1 MISRIE
7 AYKYRCFNTL
17 DLALD
22 QQHVFAGSN
31 GSGKTTLLRIMLGKE
46 TPDAGNIQ
54 LDKSTTI
61 GYLAQDIIVGN
72 DQSILEEVL
81 NAFPELKE
89 IESKMHELTNAIA
102 IDENNNHLV
111 NELGEVQN
119 HFEALGGWTM
129 TQTFSLST
137 TQAVIDD
144 KVSKLEREVDKLR
157 EQVTEMLN
165 VDEDIMEQHDRFI
178 RLLQDNNNNSNS
190 NSSYN
195 Y

>member
-1 MISRIE
+1 L
-7 AYKYRCFNTL
+7 K
-17 DLALD
+17 D
-22 QQHVFAGSN
+22 QIVM
-31 GSGKTTLLRIMLGKE
+31 LLLGLL
-46 TPDAGNIQ
+46 I
-54 LDKSTTI
+54 
-61 GYLAQDIIVGN
+61 
-72 DQSILEEVL
+72 
-81 NAFPELKE
+81 
-89 IESKMHELTNAIA
+89 
-102 IDENNNHLV
+102 
-111 NELGEVQN
+111 
-119 HFEALGGWTM
+119 ALGGWTM